1 MMEARA
7 KVGFAFFAVF
17 LLGLAAGALSLSA
30 YQRRVDPVRQAMW
43 IGQFNRE
50 RYVKELKET
59 VGLHPEQMG
68 ALHAILDETREEF
81 LALGKRLRPQ
91 FDEVRQRARR
101 RIRGILDAGQQP
113 RFATFIKQW
122 DEQRQ
127 AEMQAASQS
136 KASGRKP

>member
-1 MMEARA
+1 MMGARA

-30 YQRRVDPVRQAMW
+30 YQRRVDPVRQAVW

-50 RYVKELKET
+50 RYVRELRET

-68 ALHAILDETREEF
+68 ALNAILDETREEF

-101 RIRGILDAGQQP
+101 RIRGILDVGQQP
-113 RFATFIKQW
+113 RFDTFIKQW

>member
-1 MMEARA
+1 MMGARA

-50 RYVKELKET
+50 RYVRELRET

-68 ALHAILDETREEF
+68 ALNAILDETREEF

-101 RIRGILDAGQQP
+101 RIRGILDVGQQP
-113 RFATFIKQW
+113 RFDTFIKQW